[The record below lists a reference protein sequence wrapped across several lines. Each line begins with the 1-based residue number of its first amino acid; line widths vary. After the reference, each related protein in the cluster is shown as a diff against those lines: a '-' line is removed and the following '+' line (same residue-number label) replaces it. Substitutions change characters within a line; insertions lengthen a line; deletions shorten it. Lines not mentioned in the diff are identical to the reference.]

1 MSYPVEKHATG
12 ATDSSSVTFERQ
24 FLQSGN
30 MQGRTLDTLEQ
41 SLNEIYIFD
50 AQSLRFEYVNPVAQ
64 RNLGYSLAALQLM
77 TPLDLKLGYNETSF
91 RARLQRLLS
100 GENELDIFEAWLS
113 RADGTQYRR
122 RVSSTV
128 IYPPCRLPSISSNW
142 SRYHELDM
150 GPRLHCGSARNGF
163 TPWSIAFH
171 NSHGSQILMGHEP
184 GTTSAGTITPALLG
198 RKWKAGVGRNSMI
211 PRCCRR

>member
-113 RADGTQYRR
+113 RADGTQYA
-122 RVSSTV
+122 VEFHLQLF
-128 IYPPCRLPSISSNW
+128 IHPADCR
-142 SRYHELDM
+142 
-150 GPRLHCGSARNGF
+150 
-163 TPWSIAFH
+163 AFLAI
-171 NSHGSQILMGHEP
+171 GRDITSQ
-184 GTTSAGTITPALLG
+184 
-198 RKWKAGVGRNSMI
+198 
-211 PRCCRR
+211 